1 MVRPAYICTIKKTFD
16 NATMVDAKAHLPLH
30 LFNLQ
35 TKTVTT
41 PKWWMQRPTS
51 ISTCDSPT
59 MVDAK
64 AHLSL

>member
-35 TKTVTT
+35 TKIVTT
-41 PKWWMQRPTS
+41 PQWWMLRP
-51 ISTCDSPT
+51 ID
-59 MVDAK
+59 
-64 AHLSL
+64 L